1 MTAQK
6 NKSKKSD
13 KKKKNAFQL
22 EMARRY
28 ESVWHYMYN
37 ELPEFKQKGIVAEPF
52 GRFAD
57 DLAHEVAKRA
67 EADAKLPNDDNQ
79 PF

>member
-1 MTAQK
+1 MTTQK
-6 NKSKKSD
+6 KKSN
-13 KKKKNAFQL
+13 KNVRL

-37 ELPEFKQKGIVAEPF
+37 ELPEFQQKGIIEEPF
-52 GRFAD
+52 GRFAA

-67 EADAKLPNDDNQ
+67 EADAKLPSDDTL
-79 PF
+79 PFK